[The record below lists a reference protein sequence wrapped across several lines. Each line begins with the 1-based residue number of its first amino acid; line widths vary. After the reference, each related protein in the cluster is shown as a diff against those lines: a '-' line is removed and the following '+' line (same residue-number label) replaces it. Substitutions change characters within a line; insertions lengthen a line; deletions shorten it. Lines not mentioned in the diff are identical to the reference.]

1 MSVGKRTE
9 DERLKGVSR
18 DAIVRLVTP
27 SALPTAV
34 PVEDGKALLARAA
47 ARDEAAVRRIY
58 REHVAR
64 VHRHVARILGQG
76 DGDVED
82 VVQQVFLAA
91 LDGAAQFDGRSSL
104 GTWLLGIATR
114 RALDHT
120 RSRWRRAR
128 WQRVGELVGLGRPAG
143 RPDHDHAAR
152 SEAEHALAQ
161 LEPNVRLVFVLHEVE
176 GHTLAEIREMTDTP
190 VSTLHARL
198 MVARKRLDAIV
209 RPAEPQASEL
219 PEAAE
224 GGSDDEA
231 R

>member
-1 MSVGKRTE
+1 M
-9 DERLKGVSR
+9 
-18 DAIVRLVTP
+18 RLVPP
-27 SALPTAV
+27 SAVAPGGVAS
-34 PVEDGKALLARAA
+34 EDGKALLARAA
-47 ARDEAAVRRIY
+47 ARDEAAVRRLY

-120 RSRWRRAR
+120 RSRWRRSR

-143 RPDHDHAAR
+143 RPDHAHAAR
-152 SEAEHALAQ
+152 SEAEEALAQ

-176 GHTLAEIREMTDTP
+176 GYTLAEIREQTGTP
-190 VSTLHARL
+190 ISTLHARL
-198 MVARKRLDAIV
+198 ASARKQLDALV
-209 RPAEPQASEL
+209 RPPTDDDD
-219 PEAAE
+219 EATADT
-224 GGSDDEA
+224 GGRDDEA